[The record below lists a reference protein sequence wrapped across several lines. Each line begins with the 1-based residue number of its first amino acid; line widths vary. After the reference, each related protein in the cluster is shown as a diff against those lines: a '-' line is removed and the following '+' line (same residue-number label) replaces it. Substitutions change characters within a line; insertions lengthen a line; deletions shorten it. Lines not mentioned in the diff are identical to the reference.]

1 MSDEV
6 PLQELQE
13 VGRVELRQGPTYLFR
28 DDDATNSGLPIIVGL
43 NEVVA
48 ISCVFGF
55 FEYEQQ
61 HKLAIGRLRRY
72 PMKHLGYVLW

>member
-55 FEYEQQ
+55 
-61 HKLAIGRLRRY
+61 LSMNNNTNSPSVGSDDT
-72 PMKHLGYVLW
+72 P